1 MKWKEQGASRA
12 GEQAD
17 LDGLEELDPALKQAL
32 GDFKASVH
40 AWSDAAYRGPRQV
53 PLGAVRRSWKLAAGW
68 GFAVVLLAG
77 GVSGGVFVHHKN
89 VLRAQLAAQRA
100 AEQQKQ
106 AAQRAEQEAQ
116 LEEDMLASVDTA
128 VSREVP
134 RAMEPLAQLSEEEE
148 SR

>member
-1 MKWKEQGASRA
+1 MTWKRQGTNQA
-12 GEQAD
+12 GEPVD
-17 LDGLEELDPALKQAL
+17 LDELDPAVKQAL
-32 GDFKASVH
+32 GDFKASVR
-40 AWSDAAYRGPRQV
+40 AWSDAAYSRMRPARE
-53 PLGAVRRSWKLAAGW
+53 GAVRKSWVLAARW
-68 GFAVVLLAG
+68 SLAAVLLAG
-77 GVSGGVFVHHKN
+77 GASGGVYVHHEN

-100 AEQQKQ
+100 SEQQRQ

-116 LEEDMLASVDTA
+116 LEEDILASVDTA

>member
-1 MKWKEQGASRA
+1 MTWKRQGTGRA
-12 GEQAD
+12 EEQAD
-17 LDGLEELDPALKQAL
+17 LDELDPALKQAL
-32 GDFKASVH
+32 ADFKANVR
-40 AWSDAAYRGPRQV
+40 AWSDAAYNRPR
-53 PLGAVRRSWKLAAGW
+53 PARSGAVRKSWVLAAGW
-68 GFAVVLLAG
+68 SLAAVLLAS
-77 GVSGGVFVHHKN
+77 GVSGGVYVHHEN

-100 AEQQKQ
+100 AEQQRQ

-116 LEEDMLASVDTA
+116 LEEDILASVDTA